1 MVLRRDFDQN
11 RAPHLKKLDF
21 PLRLPYDNSIIAR
34 KGIAVDFD
42 KLVNFSLLSC
52 GLVGV
57 LMLAVAVLTFLR
69 NRQKISNRTGTLIIV
84 LVLLLALIAL
94 SVAEN

>member
-1 MVLRRDFDQN
+1 MDLG
-11 RAPHLKKLDF
+11 KL
-21 PLRLPYDNSIIAR
+21 I
-34 KGIAVDFD
+34 
-42 KLVNFSLLSC
+42 NFSLLSC

-57 LMLAVAVLTFLR
+57 LMLIVATLTFLR
-69 NRQKISNRTGTLIIV
+69 NRRKISNRTGILIIV

>member
-1 MVLRRDFDQN
+1 
-11 RAPHLKKLDF
+11 
-21 PLRLPYDNSIIAR
+21 
-34 KGIAVDFD
+34 VDFD
-42 KLVNFSLLSC
+42 KLINFSLLSC

-69 NRQKISNRTGTLIIV
+69 NRQEISNRTGTLIIV

>member
-1 MVLRRDFDQN
+1 M
-11 RAPHLKKLDF
+11 
-21 PLRLPYDNSIIAR
+21 R
-34 KGIAVDFD
+34 KGIAMDLG
-42 KLVNFSLLSC
+42 KLINFSLLSC

-57 LMLAVAVLTFLR
+57 LMLVVAMLTFLR
-69 NRQKISNRTGTLIIV
+69 NRQKISNRTGILIIV

>member
-1 MVLRRDFDQN
+1 
-11 RAPHLKKLDF
+11 
-21 PLRLPYDNSIIAR
+21 
-34 KGIAVDFD
+34 VDFS
-42 KLVNFSLLSC
+42 KLINFSLLSC

-57 LMLAVAVLTFLR
+57 LMLVVAVLALLR
-69 NRQKISNRTGTLIIV
+69 NRQKISNRTGILIIV

>member
-1 MVLRRDFDQN
+1 
-11 RAPHLKKLDF
+11 
-21 PLRLPYDNSIIAR
+21 
-34 KGIAVDFD
+34 VDFG
-42 KLVNFSLLSC
+42 KLINFSLLSC

-57 LMLAVAVLTFLR
+57 LMLVVAVQAFLR
-69 NRQKISNRTGTLIIV
+69 NRQKISNRTGILIIV

>member
-1 MVLRRDFDQN
+1 MDLG
-11 RAPHLKKLDF
+11 KL
-21 PLRLPYDNSIIAR
+21 I
-34 KGIAVDFD
+34 
-42 KLVNFSLLSC
+42 NFSLLSC

-57 LMLAVAVLTFLR
+57 LMLVVAMLTFLR
-69 NRQKISNRTGTLIIV
+69 NRQKINNRTGILIIV